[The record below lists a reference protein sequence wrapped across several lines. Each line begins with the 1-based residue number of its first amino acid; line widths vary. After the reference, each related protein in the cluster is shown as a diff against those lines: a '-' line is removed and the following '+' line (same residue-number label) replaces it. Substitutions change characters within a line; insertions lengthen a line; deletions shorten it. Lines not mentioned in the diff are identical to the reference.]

1 MPQPK
6 STKNVGLG
14 NALMHDRFGKGKGK
28 DRRKGNGVTRI
39 NHATGEEYIT
49 NDREEASWVKM
60 RSITEQGALDEFLAT
75 AELAGTDFTAE
86 KMNSVKIIHTDQKNP
101 YLLSATEERNALRKH
116 KENRGR
122 LTVPR
127 RPKWDENTTREEL
140 DVLERESFLNWR
152 RGLAELQEHN
162 DLLLTPF
169 ERNLEVWRQLW
180 RVIERSDLIVQIVDA
195 RNPLMFRSEDLE
207 QYVKD
212 VDPRKENLLLIN
224 KADMMTYNQR
234 KAWANYL
241 KGAKVAYR
249 FFSAHLAKEQNEAQQ
264 DDGESDSE
272 AEPPSSSRNAKKAK
286 AVSSEDED
294 IEDQN
299 EASEQVDKSHPAK
312 DTTVVAAEDDDEDTR
327 ILTVEELEEIFLQHA
342 PNTSTDAT
350 DGQKITIGLV
360 GYPNVGKSST
370 INALVGAKKVS
381 VSSTPGKTKHFQTI
395 HLSPQVVLCDCP
407 GLVFANF
414 ATTKAELVC
423 NGVLPIDQLREYTG
437 PATTVAKRIPKTFL
451 EALYGI
457 KINMRPL
464 EEGGTGVPTAS
475 ELLRAY
481 ARARGFAT
489 TGQGNPDESRA
500 ARHVLK
506 DYVNGK
512 LLWVEPPPTD
522 VDAKEFN
529 SELYDPSHLTGKQ
542 RLALAAAMEEM
553 SVANGDDESEFADLD
568 IVPMAGQKSQ
578 KLDKNFFG
586 PGSGSA
592 GHINRPF
599 SYKYTEQGKKA
610 GSEVGG
616 KHLSGRKARAMI
628 ALEQGLDPKDVQ
640 MMTGKKHF
648 KGGQKAKKGK
658 TAPSTLDDET
668 GM

>member
-140 DVLERESFLNWR
+140 DALERESFLNWR

-249 FFSAHLAKEQNEAQQ
+249 FFSAQLAKEKNELQ
-264 DDGESDSE
+264 DDTDSDSE
-272 AEPPSSSRNAKKAK
+272 DEKPSSSRYVKKAE
-286 AVSSEDED
+286 AVASEDED
-294 IEDQN
+294 LEEED
-299 EASEQVDKSHPAK
+299 EGREQADEQPHPSR
-312 DTTVVAAEDDDEDTR
+312 DTDAPATEEHDEDTR

-512 LLWVEPPPTD
+512 LLWVEPPPID
-522 VDAKEFN
+522 IDAKEFN

-553 SVANGDDESEFADLD
+553 SVANNDDESEFADLD
-568 IVPMAGQKSQ
+568 IIPMPGQKSQ

-592 GHINRPF
+592 GHVNRPF
-599 SYKYTEQGKKA
+599 SYKYSEQGKKTD
-610 GSEVGG
+610 SVTGG

-640 MMTGKKHF
+640 MSGKKHF